1 MKKFL
6 TLIIA
11 LAFAGV
17 MFAQEPAKTE
27 TKTTEPVKTEAKA
40 TTPAKAKKVKK
51 AKKTKK
57 VVKEEKKA
65 EVKVAPTTET
75 K

>member
-11 LAFAGV
+11 LAFTGV
-17 MFAQEPAKTE
+17 MFAQEPAKVE
-27 TKTTEPVKTEAKA
+27 AKTAAPVKTEATKD
-40 TTPAKAKKVKK
+40 AKAE
-51 AKKTKK
+51 KK
-57 VVKEEKKA
+57 VVKKTRKHHKV
-65 EVKVAPTTET
+65 VKEAKTQASTTAPVT

>member
-17 MFAQEPAKTE
+17 AFAQAPVKTE
-27 TKTTEPVKTEAKA
+27 TRTAAPVKTEAVKVEKKTVKKTRKHHKA
-40 TTPAKAKKVKK
+40 VKEVKTPASTTAPV
-51 AKKTKK
+51 TK
-57 VVKEEKKA
+57 
-65 EVKVAPTTET
+65 
-75 K
+75 